1 MGVALVTVS
10 RNYRIPLEFQLASS
24 GPSLTGLVT
33 GLTNDQ
39 NQIPECIIVALV
51 LITCKVNSPRH
62 DQVMKLNVRIQPPHT

>member
-10 RNYRIPLEFQLASS
+10 RALYNYRIPLEFKLASS
-24 GPSLTGLVT
+24 GLSLTGLVT

-62 DQVMKLNVRIQPPHT
+62 DQVMNRS